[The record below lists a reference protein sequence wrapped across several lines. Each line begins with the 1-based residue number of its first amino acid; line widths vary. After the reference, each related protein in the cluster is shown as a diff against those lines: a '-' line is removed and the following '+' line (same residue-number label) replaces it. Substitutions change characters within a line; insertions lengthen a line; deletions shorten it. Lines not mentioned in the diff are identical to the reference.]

1 VGMDPS
7 SGRESGGKYGPL
19 TVVGVVL
26 AILLV
31 LALILAVGVGL
42 APVDEP
48 IAAPPDAAGAGRGV
62 QGPVPEAVEPV
73 AVGTPVE
80 DPPSIATP
88 GRAVPDAIE
97 PIPVGTPTP
106 GAPGGGAAQP

>member
-1 VGMDPS
+1 MDPS
-7 SGRESGGKYGPL
+7 SGRESGGNYGPL

-48 IAAPPDAAGAGRGV
+48 ISVTPGAAGPGRGTE
-62 QGPVPEAVEPV
+62 GAVPEAIEP
-73 AVGTPVE
+73 AYVGTPVE
-80 DPPSIATP
+80 NPPSIATP

-97 PIPVGTPTP
+97 PIPVSTPAP